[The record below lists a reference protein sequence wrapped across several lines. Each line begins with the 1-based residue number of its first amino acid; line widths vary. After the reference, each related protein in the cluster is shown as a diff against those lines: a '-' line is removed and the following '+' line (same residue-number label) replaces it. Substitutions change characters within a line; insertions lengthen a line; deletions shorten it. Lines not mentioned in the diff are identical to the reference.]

1 MKELPDKLIDS
12 MYKGVWAVD
21 TDNKFIYF
29 NEGME
34 QITGLPRNRIIG
46 KDLNY
51 FMELAQLSV
60 GDEAHFRELA
70 LRVKDTLKPSRYHS
84 LPFLTPEGK
93 LSIQSGYIFPMLDEE
108 GTYSGIIGTVG
119 SYSEQ
124 KIREKTFKDMLS
136 SKKKLE
142 DIYKNSPVVAFLWTA
157 EKDWPVE
164 FVSDNISQFGY
175 TAEDFTSGKLIYGDI
190 IHPDDLDFVRNDV
203 TQLEIEGR
211 QFFSKEYRILTK
223 SGEVRWVA
231 ERSLLGYDEDN
242 KPSYY
247 QGIMIDITERK
258 LAEEALLES
267 EKKYRFIFENSPL
280 GIFNFD
286 ENANIT
292 HCNDN
297 ITKIMGVPKDRIIG
311 MNMISDVDDEE
322 MKEAVKAI
330 FSREVGHYE
339 GKYSNPLSGK
349 VTPIK
354 ADYSPNISDD
364 GKLLGG
370 VGIVE
375 DITER
380 VKAEEA
386 MIKYAEELA
395 AANEELKSLDKMKD
409 EFLSNVSHE
418 LKTPLTSIK
427 GYTEL
432 ISEGSLG
439 PLTDKQKEVETTV
452 LRNAERLKRLV
463 DSLLYISRVQSGNVK
478 YNFEPVSIAEIIDM
492 TLLDLKIQIQ
502 NKQLKVER
510 NIPDEL
516 PLINGDRDKLT
527 DTFTNIVDNSIK
539 FTPEGGTLSF
549 TVEEEEE
556 YLHIMLKDTGIGI
569 PPDLIT
575 MLFRRFYQ
583 IDATRKRK
591 YGGTG
596 LGLYIC
602 KEIVT
607 AHNGKIWAESE
618 GENKGTE
625 IHIQLPKDTEPPA
638 PGLQD
643 HKPSI

>member
-1 MKELPDKLIDS
+1 MKGLPDKLLDS
-12 MYKGVWAVD
+12 MYKGIWAVD
-21 TDNKFIYF
+21 NDNKFIYF

-34 QITGLPRNRIIG
+34 EITGLPKDRIIG

-51 FMELAQLSV
+51 FMKLAQLSV
-60 GDEAHFRELA
+60 GDEAHFRELTC
-70 LRVKDTLKPSRYHS
+70 RVKDTLKPSRYHS
-84 LPFLTPEGK
+84 LPILTPKGK
-93 LSIQSGYIFPMLDEE
+93 LSIQSGYIFPLLNSE
-108 GTYSGIIGTVG
+108 GKYSGIIGTVE

-124 KIREKTFKDMLS
+124 KIREKTFRDMLS

-142 DIYKNSPVVAFLWTA
+142 DIYKNSPVIAFLWTA

-175 TAEDFTSGKLIYGDI
+175 TPEDFTSGKMIYGDI

-203 TQLEIEGR
+203 TKLEIEGR

-231 ERSLLGYDEDN
+231 ERSLLGYDEEN

-247 QGIMIDITERK
+247 QGIMIDITDRK

-286 ENANIT
+286 EDAKIT

-297 ITKIMGVPKDRIIG
+297 IAKIMGVPRDRIMG
-311 MNMISDVDDEE
+311 MNMISEVDDDE
-322 MKEAVKAI
+322 MKEAVKAV
-330 FSREVGHYE
+330 FSRKTGHYE
-339 GKYSNPLSGK
+339 GNYKNPLSGK

-370 VGIVE
+370 IGIVE

-380 VKAEEA
+380 IEAEEA
-386 MIKYAEELA
+386 MIKYAQDLA
-395 AANEELKSLDKMKD
+395 AANEELKSLDRMKD

-432 ISEGSLG
+432 ISDETLG

-463 DSLLYISRVQSGNVK
+463 DSLLYISRVQSGTVK
-478 YNFEPVSIAEIIDM
+478 YNFEPVSIGELIDM
-492 TLLDLKIQIQ
+492 TILDLKIQIEQ
-502 NKQLKVER
+502 KELKVEK
-510 NIPDEL
+510 NIPEDL
-516 PLINGDRDKLT
+516 PMINGDKDKLT

-539 FTPEGGTLSF
+539 FTPEGGTLIF
-549 TVEEEEE
+549 TVKEEKK
-556 YLHIMLKDTGIGI
+556 YLHIVLKDTGIGI
-569 PPDLIT
+569 PPDLIP

-583 IDATRKRK
+583 IDSTRKRK

-607 AHNGKIWAESE
+607 AHNGKIWAKSE

-625 IHIQLPKDTEPPA
+625 IHIQLPNRTEA
-638 PGLQD
+638 SMTEIQEQN
-643 HKPSI
+643 PSI

>member
-1 MKELPDKLIDS
+1 MKGLPDKLLDS
-12 MYKGVWAVD
+12 MYKGIWAVD

-34 QITGLPRNRIIG
+34 DITGLPGNRIIG
-46 KDLNY
+46 KDLKY

-60 GDEAHFRELA
+60 GDEAHFRELS

-84 LPFLTPEGK
+84 LQFLTPKGK
-93 LSIQSGYIFPMLDEE
+93 LSIQTGHIFPMVDEAE
-108 GTYSGIIGTVG
+108 KYSGIICTVE
-119 SYSEQ
+119 SVSEQ

-142 DIYKNSPVVAFLWTA
+142 DIYKNSPVIAFLWTA

-175 TAEDFTSGKLIYGDI
+175 TPEDFTSGKLIYGDI
-190 IHPDDLDFVRNDV
+190 IHPEDLDFVRNDV

-223 SGEVRWVA
+223 SGEIRWVA
-231 ERSLLGYDEDN
+231 ERSLLGYDEEN

-247 QGIMIDITERK
+247 QGIMIDITDRK

-286 ENANIT
+286 EDANIT

-297 ITKIMGVPKDRIIG
+297 IAKIMDVPKDRIIG
-311 MNMISDVDDEE
+311 MNMIKDIDDMA

-330 FSREVGHYE
+330 FSRKSGHYE
-339 GKYSNPLSGK
+339 GKYKNPLSGK
-349 VTPIK
+349 TTPIK

-375 DITER
+375 DITAR

-386 MIKYAEELA
+386 MIKYAEDLA
-395 AANEELKSLDKMKD
+395 TANEELKSLDRMKD

-432 ISEGSLG
+432 ISEESLG

-463 DSLLYISRVQSGNVK
+463 DSLLYISRVQSGTVK
-478 YNFEPVSIAEIIDM
+478 YNFEPISIGEIIDM
-492 TLLDLKIQIQ
+492 TLLDLKIQIE
-502 NKQLKVER
+502 KKELKVET
-510 NIPDEL
+510 NIPTDL
-516 PLINGDRDKLT
+516 PLVNGDRDKLT

-539 FTPEGGTLSF
+539 FTPEGGTLNF
-549 TVEEEEE
+549 TVEVEDEF
-556 YLHIMLKDTGIGI
+556 LHIVLKDTGIGI
-569 PPDLIT
+569 PPDLIP

-607 AHNGKIWAESE
+607 AHGGKIWAESE
-618 GENKGTE
+618 GENMGTE
-625 IHIQLPKDTEPPA
+625 IHVLLPNRTEPPG
-638 PGLQD
+638 PDIRNQK
-643 HKPSI
+643 HSI

>member
-1 MKELPDKLIDS
+1 MKGLPDKLLDS
-12 MYKGVWAVD
+12 MYKGIWAVD

-34 QITGLPRNRIIG
+34 KITGLSRDKIIG
-46 KDLNY
+46 GNLKD
-51 FMELAQLSV
+51 FMELAHLSV
-60 GDEAHFRELA
+60 GDEGHFRELA

-84 LPFLTPEGK
+84 LQFLTPEGK
-93 LSIQSGYIFPMLDEE
+93 LSIQSGYIFPIVDEAE
-108 GTYSGIIGTVG
+108 KYSGIICTVE
-119 SYSEQ
+119 SFSEQ

-142 DIYKNSPVVAFLWTA
+142 DIYKNSPVIAFLWTA

-175 TAEDFTSGKLIYGDI
+175 TPEDFTSGKLIYGDI
-190 IHPDDLDFVRNDV
+190 IHPEDLDFVRNDV

-223 SGEVRWVA
+223 SGEIRWVA
-231 ERSLLGYDEDN
+231 ERSLLGYDEEN

-247 QGIMIDITERK
+247 QGIMIDITDRK

-286 ENANIT
+286 EDASIT
-292 HCNDN
+292 HCNEN
-297 ITKIMGVPKDRIIG
+297 ISKIMGVPKDRIIG
-311 MNMISDVDDEE
+311 MNMIMDIDDMA

-330 FSREVGHYE
+330 FSRKSGHYE
-339 GKYSNPLSGK
+339 GKYKNPLSGK
-349 VTPIK
+349 TTPIK

-375 DITER
+375 DITAR

-386 MIKYAEELA
+386 MIKYAEDLA
-395 AANEELKSLDKMKD
+395 AANEELKSLDRMKD

-432 ISEGSLG
+432 ISEESLG
-439 PLTDKQKEVETTV
+439 PLTDKQKEVEDTV

-463 DSLLYISRVQSGNVK
+463 DSLLYISRVQSGTVK
-478 YNFEPVSIAEIIDM
+478 YNFEPVSIGEIIDM
-492 TLLDLKIQIQ
+492 TLLDLKIQIDQ
-502 NKQLKVER
+502 KNLKVEK
-510 NIPDEL
+510 NIPVDL
-516 PLINGDRDKLT
+516 SPVNGDRDKLT

-539 FTPEGGTLSF
+539 FTPEGGTLTF
-549 TVEEEEE
+549 TVAVEEDL
-556 YLHIMLKDTGIGI
+556 LHIVLKDTGIGI
-569 PPDLIT
+569 PPDLIP

-607 AHNGKIWAESE
+607 AHEGKIWAESE

-625 IHIQLPKDTEPPA
+625 IHVLLPNRIEPPN
-638 PGLQD
+638 LDIQNQK
-643 HKPSI
+643 HSI

>member
-1 MKELPDKLIDS
+1 MKGLPDKLLNNLC
-12 MYKGVWAVD
+12 KGIWAVD
-21 TDNKFIYF
+21 TNNKFIYF

-34 QITGLPRNRIIG
+34 QVTGLSRNKIIG
-46 KDLNY
+46 KDIKY

-70 LRVKDTLKPSRYHS
+70 LRVKDTLRPLRYHS

-93 LSIQSGYIFPMLDEE
+93 LSIQSGHIFPMLNGDEK
-108 GTYSGIIGTVG
+108 YSGIICTVE
-119 SYSEQ
+119 SVSEQ

-164 FVSDNISQFGY
+164 FVSENISQFGY
-175 TAEDFTSGKLIYGDI
+175 TPEDFTSGKLIYGDI
-190 IHPDDLDFVRNDV
+190 IHPDDLDFVRTDV
-203 TQLEIEGR
+203 TRLEVEGR

-223 SGEVRWVA
+223 SGDVRWVA
-231 ERSLLGYDEDN
+231 ERSLLVFDEEN

-247 QGIMIDITERK
+247 QGIIIDITERK
-258 LAEEALLES
+258 LAEEALLQS

-297 ITKIMGVPKDRIIG
+297 IVKIMGIPKDRVIG
-311 MNMISDVDDEE
+311 MNMLSDVDDTE

-330 FSREVGHYE
+330 FSRKSGHYE
-339 GKYSNPLSGK
+339 GKYRNPLSGK
-349 VTPIK
+349 TTSIK
-354 ADYSPNISDD
+354 ADYSPNVSDD

-375 DITER
+375 DITARIE
-380 VKAEEA
+380 AEEA
-386 MIKYAEELA
+386 MIKYAEDLA
-395 AANEELKSLDKMKD
+395 AANEELKTLDKMKD

-432 ISEGSLG
+432 ISEESLG

-463 DSLLYISRVQSGNVK
+463 DSLLYISKVHSGTVK
-478 YNFEPVSIAEIIDM
+478 YIFEPVSISEIIDM
-492 TLLDLKIQIQ
+492 TLLDLKIQIEQ
-502 NKQLKVER
+502 KGLKVEKK
-510 NIPDEL
+510 IPDKL
-516 PLINGDRDKLT
+516 PLINGDKDKLT

-539 FTPEGGTLSF
+539 FTPEGGTLTF
-549 TVEEEEE
+549 TVTEEKKK
-556 YLHIMLKDTGIGI
+556 LHIILKDTGIGI
-569 PPDLIT
+569 PPDLIPR
-575 MLFRRFYQ
+575 LFQRFYQ

-607 AHNGKIWAESE
+607 AHKGKVWAESE

-625 IHIQLPKDTEPPA
+625 IHILLPK
-638 PGLQD
+638 
-643 HKPSI
+643 

>member
-1 MKELPDKLIDS
+1 MKGLPDKLLNNLC
-12 MYKGVWAVD
+12 KGIWAVD
-21 TDNKFIYF
+21 INNKFIYF

-34 QITGLPRNRIIG
+34 EIIGLSRDKIIG
-46 KDLNY
+46 KDLKY
-51 FMELAQLSV
+51 FMELAHLSV
-60 GDEAHFRELA
+60 GDEGHFRELA

-84 LPFLTPEGK
+84 LQFLTPEGK
-93 LSIQSGYIFPMLDEE
+93 LSIQSGHIFPMINGDDK
-108 GTYSGIIGTVG
+108 YSGIICTVE
-119 SYSEQ
+119 SFSEQ
-124 KIREKTFKDMLS
+124 KIREKTFNDMLS

-175 TAEDFTSGKLIYGDI
+175 TTEDFTSGKLIYGDI

-203 TQLEIEGR
+203 TQLEVEGR

-231 ERSLLGYDEDN
+231 ERSLLGFDEDN

-258 LAEEALLES
+258 LAEEALLQS

-286 ENANIT
+286 EDATIT

-297 ITKIMGVPKDRIIG
+297 IAKIIGVPKDKIVG
-311 MNMISDVDDEE
+311 MNMLSDIDDRK

-330 FSREVGHYE
+330 FSRKSGHYE
-339 GKYSNPLSGK
+339 GKYSHPLSDK
-349 VTPIK
+349 ITPLK

-370 VGIVE
+370 IGIVE
-375 DITER
+375 DITARIE
-380 VKAEEA
+380 AEEA
-386 MIKYAEELA
+386 LKKYAEELA
-395 AANEELKSLDKMKD
+395 AANEELKTLDRMKD
-409 EFLSNVSHE
+409 QFLSNVSHE

-432 ISEGSLG
+432 ISEESLG

-463 DSLLYISRVQSGNVK
+463 ESLLFISRVQSGNVK
-478 YNFEPVSIAEIIDM
+478 YLFEPTSIAEIIDM
-492 TLLDLKIQIQ
+492 TLLDLKIQIEQ
-502 NKQLKVER
+502 KMLNVER
-510 NIPDEL
+510 KIPDKL
-516 PLINGDRDKLT
+516 PLINGDKDKLT
-527 DTFTNIVDNSIK
+527 DMFTNIVDNSIK
-539 FTPEGGTLSF
+539 FTPEGGTLTF
-549 TVEEEEE
+549 TVEEEDG
-556 YLHIMLKDTGIGI
+556 YLHIVLKDTGIGI
-569 PPDLIT
+569 PPDLIP
-575 MLFRRFYQ
+575 MLFQRFYQ
-583 IDATRKRK
+583 IDATRTRK

-602 KEIVT
+602 KEIIT
-607 AHNGKIWAESE
+607 AHNGTIRAESE

-625 IHIQLPKDTEPPA
+625 IHIQLPKLLA
-638 PGLQD
+638 L
-643 HKPSI
+643 HAS

>member
-1 MKELPDKLIDS
+1 MKGLPDKLLNN
-12 MYKGVWAVD
+12 MYKGIWAVD
-21 TDNKFIYF
+21 INNKFIYF

-34 QITGLPRNRIIG
+34 EITGLPRDKIIG
-46 KDLNY
+46 ADLNY
-51 FMELAQLSV
+51 FMELAHLSV
-60 GDEAHFRELA
+60 GDEGHFRELA

-84 LPFLTPEGK
+84 LQFLTPEGK
-93 LSIQSGYIFPMLDEE
+93 LSIQSGHIFPMVNED
-108 GTYSGIIGTVG
+108 GKYSGIICTVE
-119 SYSEQ
+119 SFSEQ

-142 DIYKNSPVVAFLWTA
+142 DIYKNSPVIAFLWTA

-175 TAEDFTSGKLIYGDI
+175 TPEDFTSGKLIYGDI

-231 ERSLLGYDEDN
+231 ERSLLVFDEEN

-258 LAEEALLES
+258 LAEEALLKS

-286 ENANIT
+286 EDANIT

-297 ITKIMGVPKDRIIG
+297 IAKIMGVPKDKIIG
-311 MNMISDVDDEE
+311 MNMISDIDDEE
-322 MKEAVKAI
+322 MKEAVRAI
-330 FSREVGHYE
+330 FSRKSGHYE
-339 GKYSNPLSGK
+339 GKYRNPLSRK
-349 VTPIK
+349 TTPIK

-375 DITER
+375 DITAR
-380 VKAEEA
+380 VEAEEA
-386 MIKYAEELA
+386 MIKYAEDLA

-432 ISEGSLG
+432 ISEESLG

-463 DSLLYISRVQSGNVK
+463 DSLLYISKVHSGTVK
-478 YNFEPVSIAEIIDM
+478 YIFEPTSIAEIIEM
-492 TLLDLKIQIQ
+492 TLQDLKIQIEQ
-502 NKQLKVER
+502 KGLTVEKK
-510 NIPDEL
+510 IPDKL
-516 PLINGDRDKLT
+516 PLINGDKDKLT
-527 DTFTNIVDNSIK
+527 DTFTNIVDNAIK
-539 FTPEGGTLSF
+539 FTPEGGTLTF
-549 TVEEEEE
+549 AVQEEER
-556 YLHIMLKDTGIGI
+556 YLHIILKDTGIGI
-569 PPDLIT
+569 PPDLIP

-602 KEIVT
+602 REIVA
-607 AHNGKIWAESE
+607 AHDGKIWAESE
-618 GENKGTE
+618 GENKGTR
-625 IHIQLPKDTEPPA
+625 IHIQLPK
-638 PGLQD
+638 
-643 HKPSI
+643 

>member
-1 MKELPDKLIDS
+1 MKGLPDKLLDS
-12 MYKGVWAVD
+12 MYKGIWAVD
-21 TDNKFIYF
+21 TNNKFIYF

-34 QITGLPRNRIIG
+34 KITGLSRDRIIG
-46 KDLNY
+46 EDLKY
-51 FMELAQLSV
+51 FMELAHLSV
-60 GDEAHFRELA
+60 GDEGHFRELS
-70 LRVKDTLKPSRYHS
+70 LRVKDKLKPSRYHS
-84 LPFLTPEGK
+84 LQFLTPEGK
-93 LSIQSGYIFPMLDEE
+93 LSIQSGYIFPMVDEAE
-108 GTYSGIIGTVG
+108 KYSGIICTVE
-119 SYSEQ
+119 SVSEQ

-175 TAEDFTSGKLIYGDI
+175 TPEDFTSGKLIFGDI
-190 IHPDDLDFVRNDV
+190 VHPTDLDFVRNDV

-223 SGEVRWVA
+223 SGEIRWVA
-231 ERSLLGYDEDN
+231 ERSLLVFDEEN

-247 QGIMIDITERK
+247 QGIIIDITQRK

-286 ENANIT
+286 EDAKIT
-292 HCNDN
+292 HCNEN
-297 ITKIMGVPKDRIIG
+297 IAKIMGVPKDRIIG
-311 MNMISDVDDEE
+311 MNMISDIDDMA

-330 FSREVGHYE
+330 FSRKSGHYE
-339 GKYSNPLSGK
+339 GKYKNPLSGK
-349 VTPIK
+349 TTPIK
-354 ADYSPNISDD
+354 ADYSPNITDD

-375 DITER
+375 DITAR

-386 MIKYAEELA
+386 MIKYAEDLA
-395 AANEELKSLDKMKD
+395 AANEELKSLDRMKD

-432 ISEGSLG
+432 ISEESLG

-463 DSLLYISRVQSGNVK
+463 DSLLYISRVQSGTVK
-478 YNFEPVSIAEIIDM
+478 YNFEPISIGEIIDM
-492 TLLDLKIQIQ
+492 TLLDLKIQIE
-502 NKQLKVER
+502 KKELKVETD
-510 NIPDEL
+510 IPVDL
-516 PLINGDRDKLT
+516 PLVNGDRDKLT

-539 FTPEGGTLSF
+539 FTPEGGTIAF
-549 TVEEEEE
+549 TVKVEDEF
-556 YLHIMLKDTGIGI
+556 LHIVLKDTGIGI
-569 PPDLIT
+569 PPDLIP
-575 MLFRRFYQ
+575 MLFHRFYQ

-602 KEIVT
+602 KEIIT
-607 AHNGKIWAESE
+607 AHDGKIWAESE
-618 GENKGTE
+618 GENMGTE
-625 IHIQLPKDTEPPA
+625 IHVLLPNRTEPPT
-638 PGLQD
+638 LEIQNQK
-643 HKPSI
+643 HSI